1 MADPVTE
8 SFPYGFCPK
17 CGCYGKTRERR
28 PNGDDTCVLGHKYP
42 SRDALPT
49 RSTDLRTLVT
59 QHIARFE
66 VTRREMRQS
75 TDENDAGYARALEWV
90 IDELLQV
97 LRDAKPSETV
107 NYVAIDATTGKPLV
121 DEREQRLQ
129 RLEVEVR
136 RLNNSLR
143 HMREVMRRASMETT

>member
-28 PNGDDTCVLGHKYP
+28 PNGDDTCVMGHTYP

-49 RSTDLRTLVT
+49 RSTDLRTLVG
-59 QHIARFE
+59 QHIERFE
-66 VTRREMRQS
+66 VTRVEMIQRR
-75 TDENDAGYARALEWV
+75 DADDVAYARALEWV
-90 IDELLQV
+90 VSELRQV
-97 LRDAKPSETV
+97 LRDA
-107 NYVAIDATTGKPLV
+107 ATGKPLV